1 MIIYGEKVQL
11 RAITPKDFPRL
22 VAWSADAEVNR
33 YLEGDYP
40 LSLAECETWLQKA
53 ASSRHTQRF
62 AVVSRHDGELIGDIE
77 LDHITWRSG
86 DAELRIRIGERS
98 RWDQGYGTD
107 AVTALL
113 SHAFLSMHL
122 SRVYLRVYSANHRA
136 IRCYEKAGFKKE
148 GRISRPAED
157 GQLREVYLMRILKK
171 EYMRGKNRKTAKY
184 SA

>member
-1 MIIYGEKVQL
+1 MMICGEKVQL
-11 RAITPKDFPRL
+11 RHITPQDFPHL
-22 VAWSADAEVNR
+22 IAWSGDAVVNR

-40 LSLAECETWLQKA
+40 LSLEECPVWLQSA
-53 ASSRHTQRF
+53 NSSRHTQRY
-62 AVVSRHDGELIGDIE
+62 AIVTRHNGELIGDIE

-86 DAELRIRIGERS
+86 DAELRIRIGEKS

-113 SHAFLSMHL
+113 SHAFINMHL

-148 GRISRPAED
+148 GRISRLAEN
-157 GQLREVYLMRILKK
+157 GQIREVYLMRVLKK
-171 EYMRGKNRKTAKY
+171 DYMRVRNQKPAKY